1 MQETIILCQALSGKG
16 SLSQHRAA
24 KGGYGGAHHPRACW
38 PQQSTGLQPSTQPSA
53 HTSALTN
60 TGSARWN
67 KEIKETVGARFR
79 SLDEFLGEELACV
92 ANLLLLKVGGHFG

>member
-1 MQETIILCQALSGKG
+1 MEHTIHVHAGHSSPLDCNRARSPPHTRQH
-16 SLSQHRAA
+16 SQ
-24 KGGYGGAHHPRACW
+24 
-38 PQQSTGLQPSTQPSA
+38 TQ
-53 HTSALTN
+53 
-60 TGSARWN
+60 GSARWN